1 MVYRVLGV
9 VSLVIGGIFALV
21 AVLVL
26 LPFIDNFNTSLL
38 VLCGVFGILAYV
50 FLAMGWQL
58 FHPPA
63 ERGGKSAEEVATMG
77 AESASPQPAVHPP
90 SERQPAGQP
99 PSELRPAEHPRPV
112 PVVPSIAADLP
123 PTELESVPVAIPVGD
138 AQGGVAGSA
147 EAVVEETAAQSSG
160 QRSSPNG
167 GTADPA
173 HPGPV
178 RFRKPGAPVPHK

>member
-1 MVYRVLGV
+1 MVYRALGV

-50 FLAMGWQL
+50 FLAIGWQL

-63 ERGGKSAEEVATMG
+63 GRGGRSEAEVANVSAES
-77 AESASPQPAVHPP
+77 ESHTPVVHAPAV
-90 SERQPAGQP
+90 RA
-99 PSELRPAEHPRPV
+99 AAV

-123 PTELESVPVAIPVGD
+123 PTELESVSPEIPVGD
-138 AQGGVAGSA
+138 TQGD
-147 EAVVEETAAQSSG
+147 VVRGGDADVEDTAAASSVP
-160 QRSSPNG
+160 RSSPNG
-167 GTADPA
+167 STADPA
-173 HPGPV
+173 HPGPG

>member
-50 FLAMGWQL
+50 FLAIGWQL

-63 ERGGKSAEEVATMG
+63 GKGGRSEEEVASVS
-77 AESASPQPAVHPP
+77 AEPTSHAAEVHTRAAFPPEVPAPAVHT
-90 SERQPAGQP
+90 PA
-99 PSELRPAEHPRPV
+99 V

-123 PTELESVPVAIPVGD
+123 PTELESVSRVMSVGD
-138 AQGGVAGSA
+138 AQGDAAAGA
-147 EAVVEETAAQSSG
+147 DADVEETAASSAPH
-160 QRSSPNG
+160 SSPNG
-167 GTADPA
+167 GSADPA

>member
-1 MVYRVLGV
+1 MVYRALGV

-21 AVLVL
+21 AFLVL

-50 FLAMGWQL
+50 FLAIGWQL

-63 ERGGKSAEEVATMG
+63 GRGGRSEEEVANAS
-77 AESASPQPAVHPP
+77 AESESHTPMVHAPAVHA
-90 SERQPAGQP
+90 PAVHA
-99 PSELRPAEHPRPV
+99 PAVRAPAV

-123 PTELESVPVAIPVGD
+123 PTELESVSPAIPVGD
-138 AQGGVAGSA
+138 TQGD
-147 EAVVEETAAQSSG
+147 VVRGGDADVEDTAAASSVP
-160 QRSSPNG
+160 RSSPNG
-167 GTADPA
+167 STADPA
-173 HPGPV
+173 HPGPG

>member
-50 FLAMGWQL
+50 FLAIGWQL

-63 ERGGKSAEEVATMG
+63 GRGGRSEEHVANVSAESTLHAPEVHAT
-77 AESASPQPAVHPP
+77 AVHPHEVHP
-90 SERQPAGQP
+90 PA
-99 PSELRPAEHPRPV
+99 V

-123 PTELESVPVAIPVGD
+123 PTELESVSPAIPVDD
-138 AQGGVAGSA
+138 AQGDAAAGA
-147 EAVVEETAAQSSG
+147 DADVEETAAASG
-160 QRSSPNG
+160 PRPSPNG
-167 GTADPA
+167 STADPA

>member
-50 FLAMGWQL
+50 FLAIGWQL

-63 ERGGKSAEEVATMG
+63 GKRGRSEEEVVTVS
-77 AESASPQPAVHPP
+77 AESASPQPAVQTASEPGPAEQPP
-90 SERQPAGQP
+90 SER
-99 PSELRPAEHPRPV
+99 RPAEPPRAV

-123 PTELESVPVAIPVGD
+123 PTELESVPAAIPVGD
-138 AQGGVAGSA
+138 AQGGIAGGA
-147 EAVVEETAAQSSG
+147 EAVVEETAAQSAG
-160 QRSSPNG
+160 PRSSPNG
-167 GTADPA
+167 STADPA
-173 HPGPV
+173 HPGPA

>member
-50 FLAMGWQL
+50 FLAIGWQL

-63 ERGGKSAEEVATMG
+63 GKGGRSEEEVANVS
-77 AESASPQPAVHPP
+77 AESTLHAPEVHASAVLPP
-90 SERQPAGQP
+90 E
-99 PSELRPAEHPRPV
+99 V

-123 PTELESVPVAIPVGD
+123 PTELESVSPAILVGD
-138 AQGGVAGSA
+138 VQGDAAGGADADAEETTAGS
-147 EAVVEETAAQSSG
+147 SG
-160 QRSSPNG
+160 PRSSPNG
-167 GTADPA
+167 STADPA